1 MVLNEQQPEE
11 VLAFKVYDGNINCPA
26 QRLPHSSFAY
36 PGTEE
41 MPTRESIEIRAIICG

>member
-11 VLAFKVYDGNINCPA
+11 LLALPIYDGNANCPA

>member
-1 MVLNEQQPEE
+1 MALTEQQPEE
-11 VLAFKVYDGNINCPA
+11 VLAFQVYGGNANCPA

-41 MPTRESIEIRAIICG
+41 VPTRESIEIRAIICG